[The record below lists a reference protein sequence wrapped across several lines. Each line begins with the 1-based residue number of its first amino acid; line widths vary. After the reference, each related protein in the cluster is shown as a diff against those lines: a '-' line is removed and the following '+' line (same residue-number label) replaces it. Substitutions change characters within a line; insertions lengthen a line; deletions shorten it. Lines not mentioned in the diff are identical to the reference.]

1 MDIVKRHAFLSYISD
16 RDIDKLI
23 KDNDR
28 KDFEKI

>member
-16 RDIDKLI
+16 IDIDKLI